1 MKHKHLTLFII
12 ILINTI
18 KSAYSSDLSSIA
30 NQLRLN
36 YKNSLMQTR
45 NQTLTIANLKL
56 FQFDLVKKR
65 NAECL
70 YKYHRN
76 FDFSSHIKFTNA
88 SFINQTRWIQDSNG
102 LNHSFIIESLNNTV
116 SASLT

>member
-1 MKHKHLTLFII
+1 MKHKNLTLFII

-30 NQLRLN
+30 NQLKLN
-36 YKNSLMQTR
+36 YKHSLAHTR

-88 SFINQTRWIQDSNG
+88 SLINRTRWIQDSSG
-102 LNHSFIIESLNNTV
+102 LNHSFIVESLNNTV
-116 SASLT
+116 SAPLS